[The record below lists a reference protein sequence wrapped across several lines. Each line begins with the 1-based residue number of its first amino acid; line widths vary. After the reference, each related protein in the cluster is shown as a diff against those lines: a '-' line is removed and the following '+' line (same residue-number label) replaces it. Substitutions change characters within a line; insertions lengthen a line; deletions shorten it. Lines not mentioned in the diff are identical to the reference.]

1 MQAKSPHAQSPKCP
15 RHLKS
20 HLRFVAGL
28 GMMEPAWS
36 PLVNQSGRR
45 TKLNIVAAGSIE
57 HMSGGMT
64 GEVNSPG
71 TLSCLSGRWNT

>member
-1 MQAKSPHAQSPKCP
+1 MRRHVTVERPALRLTVVAWRRFTWTRLVSAGKSA
-15 RHLKS
+15 
-20 HLRFVAGL
+20 
-28 GMMEPAWS
+28 
-36 PLVNQSGRR
+36 GRR

-71 TLSCLSGRWNT
+71 TVSCLSGRWNT